1 MEEQKILFA
10 DLYRLTESL
19 RGEVKDL
26 QKKIGFTL
34 NGDEWDRITLTV
46 NDIVAEAALI
56 SRLSMAIEECC
67 DMFLKGGPYEGQ
79 GAGRL
84 PLEAMA

>member
-34 NGDEWDRITLTV
+34 NGDEWARVTQTV
-46 NDIVAEAALI
+46 NGIVSEAVLI
-56 SRLSMAIEECC
+56 SRLAMAIEECC
-67 DMFLKGGPYEGQ
+67 DAFLNGGPYEGQ

>member
-46 NDIVAEAALI
+46 NDIVAEAVLI
-56 SRLSMAIEECC
+56 SRLSAAIEECC
-67 DMFLKGGPYEGQ
+67 DMFLKGGPYAGQ